1 MFFPCSQ
8 QCAQPQDLFKQYDD
22 GPLTVSTLN
31 TGGVFLARSAFYG
44 GMNVYNVQS
53 GVHITQSSDCSNP
66 AGGVLLSPHNAG
78 VITSTG
84 PSGMLVAIVDV
95 VNEKLSD
102 PKQGVKLGGHAD
114 YLLVGGSNAGNV
126 DINTTGYVS
135 VVGLNNK
142 GVVSAKGADNF
153 VIANTTNSN
162 KVVLAAK
169 TGKIINVG
177 NLAGGEV
184 VIESGTWKF
193 DGPTSNEGV
202 VRVKS
207 GQVSGNVK
215 ENAGT
220 IIIESGV
227 KGKVVFCKRGSGEIK
242 NYAKVEISVEPG
254 ACMRVHCMGNEC

>member
-1 MFFPCSQ
+1 MFFPCSH

-22 GPLTVSTLN
+22 GPVTLSTLH

-53 GVHITQSSDCSNP
+53 GVHITQSPDCSNP
-66 AGGVLLSPHNAG
+66 AGGMMLSAHNSG
-78 VITSTG
+78 VIKSTG

-95 VNEKLSD
+95 VNEKSSD
-102 PKQGVKLGGHAD
+102 PTKGVKLGGHAD
-114 YLLVGGSNAGNV
+114 YLLVGGSNAGTV
-126 DINTTGYVS
+126 DITTTGYVS

-142 GVVSAKGADNF
+142 GAVNAKGADNL
-153 VIANTTNSN
+153 VIANTINSG

-169 TGKIINVG
+169 TGKIINVD

-184 VIESGTWKF
+184 VIESGTW
-193 DGPTSNEGV
+193 T
-202 VRVKS
+202 
-207 GQVSGNVK
+207 GNVK

-220 IIIESGV
+220 ITIESGV
-227 KGKVVFCKRGSGEIK
+227 KGKIVFCKLGSGEIK
-242 NYAKVEISVEPG
+242 NNGQVEISVEPG

>member
-1 MFFPCSQ
+1 MLATNVFF
-8 QCAQPQDLFKQYDD
+8 
-22 GPLTVSTLN
+22 
-31 TGGVFLARSAFYG
+31 G
-44 GMNVYNVQS
+44 GMNVYNVQMQLT
-53 GVHITQSSDCSNP
+53 INPTRDCPNP
-66 AGGVLLSPHNAG
+66 TAGLLISPHNTG
-78 VITSTG
+78 VIKSTG
-84 PSGMLVAIVDV
+84 PSGMLLAIVDV

-102 PKQGVKLGGHAD
+102 PTKGVTLGGEAD
-114 YLLVGGSNAGNV
+114 YLLAGGSNAGNV
-126 DINTTGYVS
+126 DITTTGYVS
-135 VVGLNNK
+135 VLGLNNK

-193 DGPTSNEGV
+193 DGPTRNNGIF
-202 VRVKS
+202 RVKS
-207 GQVSGNVK
+207 GQVTGNVI

-242 NYAKVEISVEPG
+242 NNGQVEISVEPG
-254 ACMRVHCMGNEC
+254 ACMRMYWMGN